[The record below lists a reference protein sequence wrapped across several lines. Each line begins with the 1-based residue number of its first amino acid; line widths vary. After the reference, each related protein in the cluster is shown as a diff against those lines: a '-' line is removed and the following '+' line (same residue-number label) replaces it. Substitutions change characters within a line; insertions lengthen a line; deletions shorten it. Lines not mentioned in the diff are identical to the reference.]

1 MNLKKAE
8 EASNSF
14 TVPPTAMTSVYDAE
28 EVDLSGES
36 WYRENFTDY
45 VDISIE
51 YFKKDETVGKAVDK
65 IIDAGTYKVKFTIKD
80 SSLHKWKSG
89 DSGSAERIM
98 TYTVTPKK
106 IAYPTFYG
114 NEWQLPYNGG
124 NDVEFQLVYD
134 ENYAKVSYNGVDLS
148 TTSKLVSET
157 TVGEYELTVELK
169 DSVNCEW
176 ASSKDKFVF
185 EITKAKVYIK
195 LSEVGGSASD
205 LTGLQGKSKTFNLE
219 LHQDSNKRPKN
230 DDEVPLSIEASA
242 KDLPTLQINVEDIK
256 LNKNS
261 TTMQITFN
269 MSKLRAVKY
278 ALSGVTTNGNYEIV
292 IDPAATWT

>member
-1 MNLKKAE
+1 MDSTGHYIATAGNNTLSVRPAFHLNLKKAE

-106 IAYPTFYG
+106 
-114 NEWQLPYNGG
+114 LPI
-124 NDVEFQLVYD
+124 L
-134 ENYAKVSYNGVDLS
+134 LS
-148 TTSKLVSET
+148 T
-157 TVGEYELTVELK
+157 
-169 DSVNCEW
+169 
-176 ASSKDKFVF
+176 A
-185 EITKAKVYIK
+185 
-195 LSEVGGSASD
+195 
-205 LTGLQGKSKTFNLE
+205 
-219 LHQDSNKRPKN
+219 
-230 DDEVPLSIEASA
+230 
-242 KDLPTLQINVEDIK
+242 
-256 LNKNS
+256 
-261 TTMQITFN
+261 
-269 MSKLRAVKY
+269 
-278 ALSGVTTNGNYEIV
+278 TNGNCLTTAE
-292 IDPAATWT
+292 AT

>member
-1 MNLKKAE
+1 MS
-8 EASNSF
+8 SN
-14 TVPPTAMTSVYDAE
+14 P
-28 EVDLSGES
+28 
-36 WYRENFTDY
+36 
-45 VDISIE
+45 
-51 YFKKDETVGKAVDK
+51 KTVGEYEVEITLNNDTRYFADDITAK
-65 IIDAGTYKVKFTIKD
+65 T
-80 SSLHKWKSG
+80 
-89 DSGSAERIM
+89 
-98 TYTVTPKK
+98 KK
-106 IAYPTFYG
+106 IPFNIVKRKVAYPTFYD

-148 TTSKLVSET
+148 TTLKLVSEK

-195 LSEVGGSASD
+195 LSEVGGSTSD
-205 LTGLQGKSKTFNLE
+205 LTGLQGLNKKFNLE

-256 LNKNS
+256 LNKKQYDNADNFQHEQVES
-261 TTMQITFN
+261 GKVCVERN
-269 MSKLRAVKY
+269 NDERELRDSNRPCGDFGRKERRRRIYVEM
-278 ALSGVTTNGNYEIV
+278 VFE
-292 IDPAATWT
+292 